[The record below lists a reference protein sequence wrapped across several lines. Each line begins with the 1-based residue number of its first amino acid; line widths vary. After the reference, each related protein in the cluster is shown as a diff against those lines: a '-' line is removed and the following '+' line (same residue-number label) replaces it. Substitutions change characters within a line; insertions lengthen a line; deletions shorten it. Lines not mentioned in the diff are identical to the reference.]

1 MKRMIFRVG
10 PFAGVGFLSLGF
22 LSLGF
27 LSLALAAFGQSTA
40 APEGMKER
48 TNLRN
53 VRYCEVLVATR
64 HGMSATAS
72 VYNTLGLNDC
82 PEATWAALNADK
94 LKDELHAVRVILNG
108 PRYFTMDRNALANPG
123 EMKTFDGLDARLVA
137 QLELKSKQKREPYT
151 ENIVERRNQY
161 VYERDKNVYE
171 LVSPDGH
178 VYIMQSYSQEIDKN
192 LNEDGLLTLAGR
204 LKLPKGWQYRTRKVD
219 QDLVVR
225 NSGDK
230 AHVVQDDLQNSY
242 QMMQ

>member
-1 MKRMIFRVG
+1 MEKIIWK
-10 PFAGVGFLSLGF
+10 AALLG
-22 LSLGF
+22 
-27 LSLALAAFGQSTA
+27 LAAFLFAGLLMHGQSTA
-40 APEGMKER
+40 PPAAMVEKA
-48 TNLRN
+48 NLRN
-53 VRYCEVLVATR
+53 VRYCEILVEKR
-64 HGMSATAS
+64 HGLSAAAGMYS
-72 VYNTLGLNDC
+72 TLGLNDC
-82 PEATWAALNADK
+82 PASKWDALNADK
-94 LKDELHAVRVILNG
+94 LKNELQATTVILDG

-123 EMKTFDGLDARLVA
+123 EVKTFDGLDARLVA
-137 QLELKSKQKREPYT
+137 QLEIKSRQKREPYT

-161 VYERDKNVYE
+161 VYEQGKNVYE